1 MQGSIRFS
9 NRSLWFRAYSDK
21 VFAKFK
27 IKNATVKT
35 TIKNPKFE
43 QWSQPKPKFAFL
55 AYLDK

>member
-9 NRSLWFRAYSDK
+9 NRFPWFRAYSAE

-27 IKNATVKT
+27 IKKARVKT
-35 TIKNPKFE
+35 TTKNPTFE

-55 AYLDK
+55 DYSDK